1 MLEFGVVLRETSS
14 SSFART
20 FFVFALGKS
29 TVFFFRYG
37 GGLLLTSIPRYNDS
51 RGRGRTIKDIR
62 ATGVVVARRGTTV
75 GYVGLE
81 VGA

>member
-1 MLEFGVVLRETSS
+1 MLEFGVGLRENI

-20 FFVFALGKS
+20 FLVFALGKY

-37 GGLLLTSIPRYNDS
+37 GGLLLTGIPRYNDI
-51 RGRGRTIKDIR
+51 RGGGRTFKDIR
-62 ATGVVVARRGTTV
+62 ATGVVVAERGTTV
-75 GYVGLE
+75 EYVGLE